1 MASFKFSCPHCG
13 KHVEAEEEWEGLGAE
28 CPHCGKIIVIHKKNK
43 LQNQP
48 QKIPLNETPIKQ
60 KSRKYKLIITGVV
73 VICAATAI
81 ACIWNPFISKPSL
94 PVPPQSASSDNQ
106 LTKVDQQK
114 KRSSD
119 NIEPNNVQPSES
131 KNSRKRRGRAP
142 KETALSANPSS
153 KVKSNTSPQSSE
165 VFVLKKDSLF
175 SIDNGEIVIAG
186 VKLNE
191 KIQVYRNQFPASSR
205 YGILGYLL
213 DVFQPKETVSWR
225 TIGYGDATVDISTNC
240 VFGEVLPWGPA
251 KFFITHDKNKEVL
264 AIEAVFEN
272 SNNNVYSEII
282 KQIKVAL
289 KKSNL
294 TYEIQRFGKTR
305 DFDELILYKFK
316 DSNELIFLA
325 KNCKTQNLDPA
336 FKLITGTYNHHILI
350 CGTEIR
356 AALDSRE
363 IITPQDRYEKIDT
376 HNDDN
381 AIVAYG
387 FKLGYEPHPNEL
399 WQIDERLERA
409 LQAQGQKNIRVF
421 EGRGD
426 GGDQFRCFVRM
437 TPVTRKAYSVE
448 IIFKV
453 RRNGSLSNTLAPVL
467 QNARERFHI
476 SSEEIKKYDTSDE
489 IYYSVLRPNV
499 SISLY
504 GHLDGNYVVVKIVIT
519 DDELKKEQ

>member
-13 KHVEAEEEWEGLGAE
+13 KHVEAEEEWEGMEAE
-28 CPHCGKIIVIHKKNK
+28 CPHCGKIIVIHKKKK

-48 QKIPLNETPIKQ
+48 QKIPSNETPIKQ

-73 VICAATAI
+73 VIGAATAF

-94 PVPPQSASSDNQ
+94 PVTPQSASSDNQ
-106 LTKVDQQK
+106 PTKVDQQK

-131 KNSRKRRGRAP
+131 KNSRERRGRAP

-175 SIDNGEIVIAG
+175 SIDNGKIVIAG

-272 SNNNVYSEII
+272 SNDNVYSEII

-316 DSNELIFLA
+316 DNNDLISVA
-325 KNCKTQNLDPA
+325 KNCKTQNFDPA

-356 AALDSRE
+356 AALDSRTT
-363 IITPQDRYEKIDT
+363 IPPQDRHKEID
-376 HNDDN
+376 
-381 AIVAYG
+381 AYG
-387 FKLGYEPHPNEL
+387 FILGHEPYSNDI
-399 WQIDERLERA
+399 WQRDESLEQLFR
-409 LQAQGQKNIRVF
+409 AQGRENIRA
-421 EGRGD
+421 
-426 GGDQFRCFVRM
+426 FRARENDTVGCIVRM
-437 TPVTRKAYSVE
+437 TPVTRKAYRVE
-448 IIFKV
+448 ILFKK
-453 RRNGSLSNTLAPVL
+453 RRDGSLSNTLAPAL
-467 QNARERFHI
+467 QGACKHFNI
-476 SSEEIKKYDTSDE
+476 SPEEIEKVDSLNE
-489 IYYSVLRPNV
+489 IIYIVSRSNV
-499 SISLY
+499 IISLC
-504 GHLDGNYVVVKIVIT
+504 GRLNGDYVYIKIVVQ
-519 DDELKKEQ
+519 DDVLKEKQ

>member
-13 KHVEAEEEWEGLGAE
+13 KHVEAEEEWEGMEAE
-28 CPHCGKIIVIHKKNK
+28 CPHCGKIIVIHNEKILYHEQTALSNK
-43 LQNQP
+43 FSVKQN
-48 QKIPLNETPIKQ
+48 
-60 KSRKYKLIITGVV
+60 KSRKYKLIIVGIVCLGTII
-73 VICAATAI
+73 ICSV
-81 ACIWNPFISKPSL
+81 IWNHFFISKPS
-94 PVPPQSASSDNQ
+94 SSTEILQPD
-106 LTKVDQQK
+106 V
-114 KRSSD
+114 SS
-119 NIEPNNVQPSES
+119 N
-131 KNSRKRRGRAP
+131 GMH
-142 KETALSANPSS
+142 
-153 KVKSNTSPQSSE
+153 
-165 VFVLKKDSLF
+165 LKQDSLF
-175 SIDNGEIVIAG
+175 SINNGKILTAFG

-191 KIQVYRNQFPASSR
+191 KNKVDLEQLPGSSR
-205 YGILGYLL
+205 IGILGDLL
-213 DVFQPKETVSWR
+213 NEFPREKSFGR
-225 TIGYGDATVDISTNC
+225 KIGYGDAAVSIYTNYTVGS
-240 VFGEVLPWGPA
+240 VSPWGIA
-251 KFFITHDKNKEVL
+251 TFFITYEEKSKEVL

-272 SNNNVYSEII
+272 SNDSVYREII
-282 KQIKVAL
+282 ERIETTL
-289 KKSNL
+289 KKSNIVYK
-294 TYEIQRFGKTR
+294 TMMNDGVVSYTFNDAEGGVFVAKNYKTR
-305 DFDELILYKFK
+305 NFDPVV
-316 DSNELIFLA
+316 
-325 KNCKTQNLDPA
+325 Q
-336 FKLITGTYNHHILI
+336 LITGTYNHHILI
-350 CGTEIR
+350 FGTEIQN
-356 AALDSRE
+356 ALNSRE

>member
-175 SIDNGEIVIAG
+175 SIDNGKIVIAG

-191 KIQVYRNQFPASSR
+191 KIQEYKGQFPGSSR
-205 YGILGYLL
+205 YGILGFLL
-213 DVFQPKETVSWR
+213 KDFPDDSIYWR
-225 TIGYGDATVDISTNC
+225 EIGYGDARVGINTKC
-240 VFGEVLPWGPA
+240 VFGGVHPWGSA
-251 KFFITHDKNKEVL
+251 KFFITNDKNKEVV
-264 AIEAVFEN
+264 AIEVALEN
-272 SNNNVYSEII
+272 SNDNVYSEII
-282 KQIKVAL
+282 KQIETTL
-289 KKSNL
+289 KKSNI
-294 TYEIQRFGKTR
+294 TYGIQKFGKTK

-316 DSNELIFLA
+316 DNNDLISVA
-325 KNCKTQNLDPA
+325 KNCKTQNFDPA

-356 AALDSRE
+356 AALDSRTT
-363 IITPQDRYEKIDT
+363 IPPQDRHEKID
-376 HNDDN
+376 
-381 AIVAYG
+381 AYG
-387 FKLGYEPHPNEL
+387 FILGREPYSNDI
-399 WQIDERLERA
+399 WQRDGSLEQLLR
-409 LQAQGQKNIRVF
+409 AQGQENIRAF
-421 EGRGD
+421 HSRENRSIG
-426 GGDQFRCFVRM
+426 CLVRM

-448 IIFKV
+448 VVFKI
-453 RRNGSLSNTLAPVL
+453 RRNGSLANTLAPVL
-467 QNARERFHI
+467 QSTCEKFNI
-476 SSEEIKKYDTSDE
+476 SPDE
-489 IYYSVLRPNV
+489 IEKSDFSNEIFYFASRSNV

-504 GHLDGNYVVVKIVIT
+504 GHLDGGYVVVKAIIT
-519 DDELKKEQ
+519 DEELKKEQ

>member
-13 KHVEAEEEWEGLGAE
+13 KHVEAEEEWEGMEAE
-28 CPHCGKIIVIHKKNK
+28 CPHCGKIIVIHKKKK

-48 QKIPLNETPIKQ
+48 QKIPSNETPIKQ
-60 KSRKYKLIITGVV
+60 KSRKYKLITAGVV
-73 VICAATAI
+73 VVCAATAI
-81 ACIWNPFISKPSL
+81 ACIWNPFISQPSL

-106 LTKVDQQK
+106 PTKVDQQK
-114 KRSSD
+114 KRSAD
-119 NIEPNNVQPSES
+119 NIEPNNVQPFES
-131 KNSRKRRGRAP
+131 KYFRERRGRAP

-175 SIDNGEIVIAG
+175 SIDNGKIVIAG

-191 KIQVYRNQFPASSR
+191 KIQEYKGQFPGSSR
-205 YGILGYLL
+205 YGILGFLL
-213 DVFQPKETVSWR
+213 KDFPDDSIYWR
-225 TIGYGDATVDISTNC
+225 EIGYGDARVGINTKC
-240 VFGEVLPWGPA
+240 VFGGVHPWGSA
-251 KFFITHDKNKEVL
+251 KFFITNDKNKEVV
-264 AIEAVFEN
+264 AIEVALEN
-272 SNNNVYSEII
+272 SNDNVYSEII
-282 KQIKVAL
+282 KQIETTL
-289 KKSNL
+289 KKSNI
-294 TYEIQRFGKTR
+294 TYGIQKFGKTK

-316 DSNELIFLA
+316 DNNDLISVA
-325 KNCKTQNLDPA
+325 KNCKTQNFDPA

-356 AALDSRE
+356 AALDSRTT
-363 IITPQDRYEKIDT
+363 IPPQDRHEKID
-376 HNDDN
+376 
-381 AIVAYG
+381 AYG
-387 FKLGYEPHPNEL
+387 FILGYEPHPNEL

-519 DDELKKEQ
+519 DDELKEKQ

>member
-28 CPHCGKIIVIHKKNK
+28 CPHCGKIIVIHKKKK

-48 QKIPLNETPIKQ
+48 QKIPSNETPIKQ

-106 LTKVDQQK
+106 PTKVDQQK

-175 SIDNGEIVIAG
+175 SIDNGKIVIAG

-191 KIQVYRNQFPASSR
+191 KIQEYKGQFPASSR

-356 AALDSRE
+356 AALDSRTT
-363 IITPQDRYEKIDT
+363 IPPQDRHKEID
-376 HNDDN
+376 
-381 AIVAYG
+381 AYG
-387 FKLGYEPHPNEL
+387 FILGHEPYSNDI
-399 WQIDERLERA
+399 WQRDESLEQLLR
-409 LQAQGQKNIRVF
+409 AQGQENIRAF
-421 EGRGD
+421 HSRENRSIG
-426 GGDQFRCFVRM
+426 CLVRM

-448 IIFKV
+448 VVFKT
-453 RRNGSLSNTLAPVL
+453 RRNGTLANTLAPVL
-467 QNARERFHI
+467 QSTCEKFNI
-476 SSEEIKKYDTSDE
+476 SPDE
-489 IYYSVLRPNV
+489 IEKSDFSNEIFYFASRSNV

-504 GHLDGNYVVVKIVIT
+504 GHLDGGYVVVKATIT
-519 DDELKKEQ
+519 DEELKKEQ

>member
-13 KHVEAEEEWEGLGAE
+13 KHVEAEEEWEGMEAE

-142 KETALSANPSS
+142 TETALSTNPSS

-175 SIDNGEIVIAG
+175 SIDNGKIVIAG

-191 KIQVYRNQFPASSR
+191 KIQEYKGQFPGSSR
-205 YGILGYLL
+205 YGILGFLL
-213 DVFQPKETVSWR
+213 KDFPDDSIYWR
-225 TIGYGDATVDISTNC
+225 EIGYGDARVGINTKC
-240 VFGEVLPWGPA
+240 VFGGVHPWGSA
-251 KFFITHDKNKEVL
+251 KFFITNDKNKEVV
-264 AIEAVFEN
+264 AIEVALEN
-272 SNNNVYSEII
+272 SNDNVYSEII
-282 KQIKVAL
+282 KQIETTL
-289 KKSNL
+289 KKSNI
-294 TYEIQRFGKTR
+294 TYGIQKFGKSK

-316 DSNELIFLA
+316 DNNDLISVA
-325 KNCKTQNLDPA
+325 KNCKTQNFDPA

-356 AALDSRE
+356 AALDSRTT
-363 IITPQDRYEKIDT
+363 IPPQDRHEKID
-376 HNDDN
+376 
-381 AIVAYG
+381 AYG
-387 FKLGYEPHPNEL
+387 FILGREPYSNDI
-399 WQIDERLERA
+399 WQRDGSLEQLLR
-409 LQAQGQKNIRVF
+409 AQGQERIGVF
-421 EGRGD
+421 HSRENRSIG
-426 GGDQFRCFVRM
+426 CLVRM

-448 IIFKV
+448 VVFKI
-453 RRNGSLSNTLAPVL
+453 RRNGSLANTLAPVL
-467 QNARERFHI
+467 QSTCEKFNI
-476 SSEEIKKYDTSDE
+476 SPDE
-489 IYYSVLRPNV
+489 IEKSDFSNEIFYFASRSNV

-504 GHLDGNYVVVKIVIT
+504 GHLDGGYVVVKAIIT
-519 DDELKKEQ
+519 DEELKKEQ

>member
-175 SIDNGEIVIAG
+175 SIDNGKIVIAG

-191 KIQVYRNQFPASSR
+191 KIQEYKGQFPGSSR
-205 YGILGYLL
+205 YGILGFLL
-213 DVFQPKETVSWR
+213 KDFPDDSIYWR
-225 TIGYGDATVDISTNC
+225 EIGYGDARVGINTKC
-240 VFGEVLPWGPA
+240 VFGGVHPWGSA
-251 KFFITHDKNKEVL
+251 KFFITNDKNKEVV
-264 AIEAVFEN
+264 AIEVALEN
-272 SNNNVYSEII
+272 SNDNVYSEII
-282 KQIKVAL
+282 KQIETTL
-289 KKSNL
+289 KKSNI
-294 TYEIQRFGKTR
+294 TYGIQKFGKTK

-316 DSNELIFLA
+316 DNNDLISVA
-325 KNCKTQNLDPA
+325 KNCKTQNFDPA

-356 AALDSRE
+356 AALDSRTT
-363 IITPQDRYEKIDT
+363 IPPQDRHEKID
-376 HNDDN
+376 
-381 AIVAYG
+381 AYG
-387 FKLGYEPHPNEL
+387 FILGREPYSNDI
-399 WQIDERLERA
+399 WQRDGSLEQLLR
-409 LQAQGQKNIRVF
+409 AQGQENIRAF
-421 EGRGD
+421 HSRENRSIG
-426 GGDQFRCFVRM
+426 CLVRM

-448 IIFKV
+448 VVFKI
-453 RRNGSLSNTLAPVL
+453 RRNGSLANTLAPVL
-467 QNARERFHI
+467 QSTCEKFNI
-476 SSEEIKKYDTSDE
+476 SPDE
-489 IYYSVLRPNV
+489 IEKSDFSNEIFYFASRSNV

-504 GHLDGNYVVVKIVIT
+504 GHLDGGVCCCQSHYNR
-519 DDELKKEQ
+519 

>member
-175 SIDNGEIVIAG
+175 SIDNGKIVIAG

-191 KIQVYRNQFPASSR
+191 KIQEYKGQFPGSSR
-205 YGILGYLL
+205 YGILGFLL
-213 DVFQPKETVSWR
+213 KDFPDDSIYWR
-225 TIGYGDATVDISTNC
+225 EIGYGDARVGINTKC
-240 VFGEVLPWGPA
+240 VFGGVHPWGSA
-251 KFFITHDKNKEVL
+251 KFFITNDKNKEVV
-264 AIEAVFEN
+264 AIEVALEN
-272 SNNNVYSEII
+272 SNDNVYSEII
-282 KQIKVAL
+282 KQIETTL
-289 KKSNL
+289 KKSNI
-294 TYEIQRFGKTR
+294 TYGIQKFGKTK

-316 DSNELIFLA
+316 DNNDLISVA
-325 KNCKTQNLDPA
+325 KNCKTQNFDPA

-356 AALDSRE
+356 AALDSRTT
-363 IITPQDRYEKIDT
+363 IPPQDRHEKID
-376 HNDDN
+376 
-381 AIVAYG
+381 AYG
-387 FKLGYEPHPNEL
+387 FILGREPYSNDI
-399 WQIDERLERA
+399 WQRDGSLEQLLR
-409 LQAQGQKNIRVF
+409 AQGQENIRAF
-421 EGRGD
+421 HSRENRSIG
-426 GGDQFRCFVRM
+426 CLVRM

-448 IIFKV
+448 VVFKT
-453 RRNGSLSNTLAPVL
+453 RRNGTLANTLAPVL
-467 QNARERFHI
+467 QSTCEKFNI
-476 SSEEIKKYDTSDE
+476 SPDE
-489 IYYSVLRPNV
+489 IEKSDFSNEIFYFASRSNV
-499 SISLY
+499 SISMY
-504 GHLDGNYVVVKIVIT
+504 GHLDGGYVVVKATIT
-519 DDELKKEQ
+519 DEELKKEQ

>member
-1 MASFKFSCPHCG
+1 M
-13 KHVEAEEEWEGLGAE
+13 
-28 CPHCGKIIVIHKKNK
+28 
-43 LQNQP
+43 
-48 QKIPLNETPIKQ
+48 
-60 KSRKYKLIITGVV
+60 
-73 VICAATAI
+73 
-81 ACIWNPFISKPSL
+81 
-94 PVPPQSASSDNQ
+94 
-106 LTKVDQQK
+106 
-114 KRSSD
+114 
-119 NIEPNNVQPSES
+119 
-131 KNSRKRRGRAP
+131 
-142 KETALSANPSS
+142 
-153 KVKSNTSPQSSE
+153 
-165 VFVLKKDSLF
+165 
-175 SIDNGEIVIAG
+175 
-186 VKLNE
+186 KLNE

-356 AALDSRE
+356 AALDSRTT
-363 IITPQDRYEKIDT
+363 IPPQDRHKEID
-376 HNDDN
+376 
-381 AIVAYG
+381 AYG
-387 FKLGYEPHPNEL
+387 FILGHEPYSNDI
-399 WQIDERLERA
+399 WQRDESLEQLFR
-409 LQAQGQKNIRVF
+409 AQGKENIRA
-421 EGRGD
+421 
-426 GGDQFRCFVRM
+426 FRARENDTVGCIVRM
-437 TPVTRKAYSVE
+437 TPVTRKAYRVE
-448 IIFKV
+448 ILFKK
-453 RRNGSLSNTLAPVL
+453 RRDGSLSNTLAPAL
-467 QNARERFHI
+467 QGACKHFNI
-476 SSEEIKKYDTSDE
+476 SPEEIEKVDSLNE
-489 IYYSVLRPNV
+489 IIYIVSRSNV
-499 SISLY
+499 IISLC
-504 GHLDGNYVVVKIVIT
+504 GRLNGDYVYIKIVVQ
-519 DDELKKEQ
+519 DDVLKEKQ

>member
-13 KHVEAEEEWEGLGAE
+13 KHVEAEEEWEGMEAE

-175 SIDNGEIVIAG
+175 SIDNGKIVIAG

-191 KIQVYRNQFPASSR
+191 KIQEYKGQFPGSSR
-205 YGILGYLL
+205 YGILGFLL
-213 DVFQPKETVSWR
+213 KDFPDDSIYWR
-225 TIGYGDATVDISTNC
+225 EIGYGDARVGINTKC
-240 VFGEVLPWGPA
+240 VFGGVHPWGSA
-251 KFFITHDKNKEVL
+251 KFFITNDKNKEVV
-264 AIEAVFEN
+264 AIEVALEN
-272 SNNNVYSEII
+272 SNDNVYSEII
-282 KQIKVAL
+282 KQIETTL
-289 KKSNL
+289 KKSNI
-294 TYEIQRFGKTR
+294 TYGIQKFGKSK

-316 DSNELIFLA
+316 DNNDLISVA
-325 KNCKTQNLDPA
+325 KNCKTQNFDPA

-356 AALDSRE
+356 AALDSRTT
-363 IITPQDRYEKIDT
+363 IPPQDRHEKID
-376 HNDDN
+376 
-381 AIVAYG
+381 AYG
-387 FKLGYEPHPNEL
+387 FILGREPYSNDI
-399 WQIDERLERA
+399 WQRDGSLEQLLR
-409 LQAQGQKNIRVF
+409 AQGQANIRVF
-421 EGRGD
+421 HSRENRSIG
-426 GGDQFRCFVRM
+426 CLVRM

-448 IIFKV
+448 VVFKI
-453 RRNGSLSNTLAPVL
+453 RRNGSLANTLAPVL
-467 QNARERFHI
+467 QSTCEKFNI
-476 SSEEIKKYDTSDE
+476 SPDE
-489 IYYSVLRPNV
+489 IEKSDFSNEIFYFASRSNV

-504 GHLDGNYVVVKIVIT
+504 GHLDGGYVVVKAIIT
-519 DDELKKEQ
+519 DEELKKEQ

>member
-175 SIDNGEIVIAG
+175 SIDNGKIVIAG

-191 KIQVYRNQFPASSR
+191 KIQEYKGQFPGSSR
-205 YGILGYLL
+205 YGILGFLL
-213 DVFQPKETVSWR
+213 KDFPDDSIYWR
-225 TIGYGDATVDISTNC
+225 EIGYGDARVGINTKC
-240 VFGEVLPWGPA
+240 VFGGVHPWGSA
-251 KFFITHDKNKEVL
+251 KFFITNDKNKEVV
-264 AIEAVFEN
+264 AIEVALEN
-272 SNNNVYSEII
+272 SNDNVYSEII
-282 KQIKVAL
+282 KQIETTL
-289 KKSNL
+289 KKSNI
-294 TYEIQRFGKTR
+294 TYGIQKFGKTK

-316 DSNELIFLA
+316 DNNDLISVA
-325 KNCKTQNLDPA
+325 KNCKTQNFDPA

-356 AALDSRE
+356 AALD
-363 IITPQDRYEKIDT
+363 
-376 HNDDN
+376 
-381 AIVAYG
+381 
-387 FKLGYEPHPNEL
+387 
-399 WQIDERLERA
+399 
-409 LQAQGQKNIRVF
+409 
-421 EGRGD
+421 
-426 GGDQFRCFVRM
+426 
-437 TPVTRKAYSVE
+437 
-448 IIFKV
+448 
-453 RRNGSLSNTLAPVL
+453 
-467 QNARERFHI
+467 
-476 SSEEIKKYDTSDE
+476 
-489 IYYSVLRPNV
+489 
-499 SISLY
+499 
-504 GHLDGNYVVVKIVIT
+504 
-519 DDELKKEQ
+519 

>member
-175 SIDNGEIVIAG
+175 SIDNGKIVIAG

-191 KIQVYRNQFPASSR
+191 KIQEYKGQFPGSSR
-205 YGILGYLL
+205 YGILGFLL
-213 DVFQPKETVSWR
+213 KDFPDDSIYWR
-225 TIGYGDATVDISTNC
+225 EIGYGDARVGINTKC
-240 VFGEVLPWGPA
+240 VFGGVHPWGSA
-251 KFFITHDKNKEVL
+251 KFFITNDKNKEVV
-264 AIEAVFEN
+264 AIEVALEN
-272 SNNNVYSEII
+272 SNDNVYSEII
-282 KQIKVAL
+282 KQIETTL
-289 KKSNL
+289 KKSNI
-294 TYEIQRFGKTR
+294 TYGIQKFGKTK

-316 DSNELIFLA
+316 DNNDLISVA
-325 KNCKTQNLDPA
+325 KNCKTQNFDPA
-336 FKLITGTYNHHILI
+336 LKLITGTYNHHILI

-356 AALDSRE
+356 AALDSRTT
-363 IITPQDRYEKIDT
+363 IPPQDRHEKID
-376 HNDDN
+376 
-381 AIVAYG
+381 AYG
-387 FKLGYEPHPNEL
+387 FILGREPYSNDI
-399 WQIDERLERA
+399 WQRDGSLEQLLR
-409 LQAQGQKNIRVF
+409 AQGQENIRAF
-421 EGRGD
+421 HSRENRSIG
-426 GGDQFRCFVRM
+426 CLVRM

-448 IIFKV
+448 VVFKI
-453 RRNGSLSNTLAPVL
+453 RRNGSLANTLAPVL
-467 QNARERFHI
+467 QSTCEKFNI
-476 SSEEIKKYDTSDE
+476 SPDE
-489 IYYSVLRPNV
+489 IEKSDFSNEIFYFASRSNV

-504 GHLDGNYVVVKIVIT
+504 GHLDGGYVVVKAIIT
-519 DDELKKEQ
+519 DEELKKEQ